1 MRITQV
7 NEMSDT
13 PQDTNAPSSMDTN
26 TDLQSVISPY
36 IQQMSD
42 NILDMDIPKL
52 MDSQQVLSIETRN
65 TPQSYPSITND
76 NNNITSLTI
85 QVPVI
90 SNDVSK
96 VTLQKDG
103 VPNITVQDQGISN
116 MRSQDPDV
124 SIVSTNDT
132 CVSNVTLQ
140 DPCVSMVS
148 INDTGASN
156 VTLQDPSVSIAS
168 LQYPC
173 VPEGTLQD
181 QGVSNQSLNQN
192 MVVDNTIT
200 VTTTNSPVKTSVV
213 TPKPGSEQP
222 ELVTT
227 PKPGPEK
234 SELVTTTKTGSHI
247 PELVTTL
254 QSVVTPEE
262 DIRESEEIY
271 PLTAMFDKDNNLTFD
286 IPIEQSHLPEAPPPL
301 NPDANIVLQERD
313 HPQSSFLQVE
323 IIHHSNKMYFKS
335 TKDSSEKDLNIKT
348 PSASCSIP
356 DKDCND
362 FLRNRNDNVGS
373 EDTETFI
380 NPGMQVSIYDF
391 LRVPVPGNIY
401 RVNSKHELVA
411 LKFIPGEVYQAD
423 EKGQLQPIGLFNF
436 RMDTEHP
443 KTSL

>member
-1 MRITQV
+1 MDVNKLIPNSNFSCVLCGTKCTSISAVKRHVKYKQGESKICQCPFPGCVYKASRPDTLNRHYLTIHRNQDTNLNFLKEMRITQV

-116 MRSQDPDV
+116 MRSQDPGV

-140 DPCVSMVS
+140 DPCVSIVS

-173 VPEGTLQD
+173 VPEGTLHKTR
-181 QGVSNQSLNQN
+181 VYL
-192 MVVDNTIT
+192 
-200 VTTTNSPVKTSVV
+200 TN
-213 TPKPGSEQP
+213 
-222 ELVTT
+222 L
-227 PKPGPEK
+227 
-234 SELVTTTKTGSHI
+234 
-247 PELVTTL
+247 
-254 QSVVTPEE
+254 
-262 DIRESEEIY
+262 
-271 PLTAMFDKDNNLTFD
+271 
-286 IPIEQSHLPEAPPPL
+286 
-301 NPDANIVLQERD
+301 
-313 HPQSSFLQVE
+313 
-323 IIHHSNKMYFKS
+323 
-335 TKDSSEKDLNIKT
+335 
-348 PSASCSIP
+348 
-356 DKDCND
+356 
-362 FLRNRNDNVGS
+362 
-373 EDTETFI
+373 
-380 NPGMQVSIYDF
+380 
-391 LRVPVPGNIY
+391 
-401 RVNSKHELVA
+401 
-411 LKFIPGEVYQAD
+411 
-423 EKGQLQPIGLFNF
+423 
-436 RMDTEHP
+436 
-443 KTSL
+443 